1 MKLLFLFS
9 ICVTIYSISNAQNS
23 VGIGTATPNGSAI
36 LDVSSNNKGL
46 LAPRMTTAQRNA
58 IASPAKGLLVYDT
71 DLNGL
76 FHFNGST
83 WANLSQGGG
92 GGAFTLPYSAS
103 VDLNTNALSITNAG
117 FGAAITGITT
127 NEFGYAVSGISN
139 SAYGYGIYGYANAP
153 NAVAVYG
160 NTIEGTAVRGHSTGG
175 IGVDA
180 RSTNNSALK
189 ASIILG
195 ANPNAVIV
203 ATHAGGGDG
212 IEAGSNTGSGVK
224 GTTNSTLINEAGVYG
239 FNTSSATGNG
249 VLGVANASQAVGVQG
264 TSTNGTGVQ
273 GITNAGTAVKGIAG
287 SGIGLYGNSGSGGT
301 AIRGE
306 SANGYGLVVSGNVRL
321 SGGNTNPQPGAVLT
335 STDGIGNAVWK
346 PRSVAFK
353 AYSPYSALLGFPDN
367 ASSRKVHFGSELY
380 DYGGD
385 FTPTTSS
392 SPSAGMSTFEVPV
405 SGLYHFDLGIKAKLD
420 DTYDD
425 FEVAYAYIRFIR
437 DGTDYM
443 LLFVTTECC
452 NANLGYEVGLY
463 GSTDAKLQA
472 GDKVYV
478 IFYQRNDDE
487 AVGKLVTGLETY
499 FNGHLVF
506 AN

>member
-1 MKLLFLFS
+1 MKCIFLLPS
-9 ICVTIYSISNAQNS
+9 IILLANALLAQN
-23 VGIGTATPNGSAI
+23 VGIGTQTPHASAQ
-36 LDVSSNNKGL
+36 LDVSSTTRGL

-71 DLNGL
+71 QENSL
-76 FHFNGST
+76 FHYNGSA
-83 WANLSQGGG
+83 WVNLSAGGG
-92 GGAFTLPYSAS
+92 GGGFTLPYSAS

-160 NTIEGTAVRGHSTGG
+160 NTVEGTAVRGHSTGG

-203 ATHAGGGDG
+203 ATHAGAGDG

-239 FNTSSATGNG
+239 INNSSATGNG
-249 VLGVANASQAVGVQG
+249 VLGVANASQAIGVQG
-264 TSTNGTGVQ
+264 TSNNGTGVQ
-273 GITNAGTAVKGIAG
+273 GVTNAGTAVKGIAG

-346 PRSVAFK
+346 QNAVGFK
-353 AYSPYSALLGFPDN
+353 AFGAYSSFIGVPTSN
-367 ASSRKVHFGSELY
+367 SSRKMHFGSEQY
-380 DYGGD
+380 DFGSN
-385 FTPTTSS
+385 FTPTTSG
-392 SPSAGMSTFEVPV
+392 SPSAEMSTFEVPV
-405 SGLYHFDLGIKAKLD
+405 SGLYHFDLGINMELD
-420 DTYDD
+420 DTNDD
-425 FEVAYAYIRFIR
+425 FEVVYAFMQVNRGGNVFNILFI
-437 DGTDYM
+437 
-443 LLFVTTECC
+443 TTECC

-463 GSTDAKLQA
+463 GSTDAALQT
-472 GDKVYV
+472 GDLVS
-478 IFYQRNDDE
+478 ILIYQRNDDD
-487 AVGKLVTGLETY
+487 ATGKLVNSMNTY
-499 FNGHLVF
+499 FAGHLVF